1 MYGERLQRRVVF
13 RTNQQSSQA
22 MSRRIHGLE
31 ARVSKMESK
40 LCALCLELKQ
50 VQQILITDTNK
61 FSPYMPNVS
70 HHVEV
75 EAEEHQSLEDP
86 LAEMVKILVPSC
98 AHLSPNSLVDLMVRP
113 GLQEQVPAI
122 HKPLQSFV
130 VQTVVKSLKAP
141 SHKKHVLFG
150 ELIPNTLARKGISNV
165 APSRLAVAV
174 AMADG
179 QQLAVEIK
187 SLEQD
192 KHTQVVEW
200 QAGKQVI
207 TQMLPEYDTQILT
220 QID

>member
-13 RTNQQSSQA
+13 RTDQQSSQA
-22 MSRRIHGLE
+22 MSQRIHGLE
-31 ARVSKMESK
+31 ACVSKMEGK

-75 EAEEHQSLEDP
+75 EAEEHKSLEDP

-122 HKPLQSFV
+122 HKRPQAFV
-130 VQTVVKSLKAP
+130 VQTAVKSLKAP
-141 SHKKHVLFG
+141 SHKKRVFFG
-150 ELIPNTLARKGISNV
+150 ELVPNTLAWKGISNV
-165 APSRLAVAV
+165 APIRLVV

-179 QQLAVEIK
+179 
-187 SLEQD
+187 
-192 KHTQVVEW
+192 
-200 QAGKQVI
+200 
-207 TQMLPEYDTQILT
+207 
-220 QID
+220 

>member
-1 MYGERLQRRVVF
+1 MYGERLQRQVVLC
-13 RTNQQSSQA
+13 TNQQSSQA
-22 MSRRIHGLE
+22 MSRQIHGLE
-31 ARVSKMESK
+31 AHVSKMEGK

-86 LAEMVKILVPSC
+86 LAEMVKILVPNC

-113 GLQEQVPAI
+113 GLQEQVSAI

-141 SHKKHVLFG
+141 SHKKRVLFG

-174 AMADG
+174 ADG
-179 QQLAVEIK
+179 QQLVVEIR

-200 QAGKQVI
+200 QAGKRVI

-220 QID
+220 QIN